1 MKTASTNRN
10 LFWNILASS
19 NNQISNCVTES
30 GDVGNVKGWI
40 NKHSAKCLDLTMG
53 YQKMTDFTVS

>member
-1 MKTASTNRN
+1 M
-10 LFWNILASS
+10 ASS